1 MPQEPMT
8 AVLRRA
14 AAVGPFFAVRTDA
27 GTPRDQGFL
36 PLSELYPGGSVPALR
51 NRVEAVAAR
60 LGTAERR
67 VAASLVYQGLAGRL
81 WSIALAPAVLA
92 GRVPD
97 LGGDALWWHPERST
111 PDELW
116 LPSPSA
122 LPSASAEARE
132 EDLKGG
138 LGEGVAEE
146 LAGRLRG
153 AVLHGHLVPLQRA
166 VIAVSPISS
175 PLLWGNAAS
184 ALVGTLRVLM
194 GWCRQEGDGEA
205 AERAV
210 TLTASLLDDP
220 LLRDTGTLD
229 PVGPGFSRRSCCLYY
244 RVPGGG
250 LCGDCVLR
258 RSVR

>member
-1 MPQEPMT
+1 MT

-36 PLSELYPGGSVPALR
+36 PLSELSLGSSVPTLR
-51 NRVEAVAAR
+51 NRVETVAAR
-60 LGTAERR
+60 LGTTERR

-97 LGGDALWWHPERST
+97 LGGEALWWHPERST

-122 LPSASAEARE
+122 LPSAAAKVPE
-132 EDLKGG
+132 EDPEEG
-138 LGEGVAEE
+138 LGEGLDEGPV
-146 LAGRLRG
+146 GRLRA

-166 VIAVSPISS
+166 VVTVSPLSS
-175 PLLWGNAAS
+175 QLLWGNAAS
-184 ALVGTLRVLM
+184 ALVGTLRVLV
-194 GWCRQEGDGEA
+194 GWCRQEGRGEA

-210 TLTASLLDDP
+210 ALAASLLNDP

-229 PVGPGFSRRSCCLYY
+229 PAGPGFSRRSCCLYY

-258 RSVR
+258 RTVR